1 MRRII
6 GFGLAVGLLCATSA
20 QAQAVDPAKER
31 AFLTQ
36 NAKAPGV
43 QSMLGLQYKVLK
55 SGPADG
61 KHPTRTSAVRVRYEG
76 RGIDG
81 KVFDTSAGKGPA
93 DGSVV
98 FILKMMIPGFQVP
111 LLYMKPGDEWEVY
124 VPAELA
130 YSTGG
135 SPRSNQTLIFK
146 LTLLDWAEIPT
157 DKQAYP
163 VLPALPAK

>member
-1 MRRII
+1 MRFLMAVGIAL
-6 GFGLAVGLLCATSA
+6 GLACAAPTSA
-20 QAQAVDPAKER
+20 QPVDTAKER
-31 AFLTQ
+31 AFLAQ

-43 QSMLGLQYKVLK
+43 KSMPGLQYKVLK

-61 KHPTRTSAVRVRYEG
+61 KSPTRTSAVRVRYEG
-76 RGIDG
+76 RSIDG
-81 KVFDTSAGKGPA
+81 AVFDTSAGKGPA

-130 YSTGG
+130 YATKG
-135 SPRSNQTLIFK
+135 SARSNQTLIFK
-146 LTLLDWAEIPT
+146 LSLVDWAEIPT

-163 VLPALPAK
+163 ILPALPGQ